1 MPSLLSI
8 SRGAAP
14 STILRHHLVKKN
26 VFDASSTHRHYYYS
40 HLGSSNTCNDGWRL
54 FSSLNHHYSRR
65 KSSIEC
71 LVTRSMSAAAIR
83 NDSSSSN
90 RLQSSSAA
98 SSKYQKG
105 AKQSAADN
113 TDKSARDN
121 NKQEAADWRAWF
133 SSNEYD
139 DPWSPYRPLLSPT
152 THQQQQPS
160 SNKTTSANNS
170 NTNSQT
176 TVKDILT
183 NYNEWER
190 RRHGMNLVPLSL
202 HLNDDSILYSPPE
215 IIQHDDHNNNNNNTT
230 NINNEASNTPTQ
242 TIKLQKRTQWIDTQ
256 TRFTIQMLNDLY
268 YTGKRRQVDR
278 PTMERCHRMIGRL
291 LSLTPRDGNVV
302 RFSVDDDDT
311 GGVDSGGVGGLD
323 NNVGGGSEVTAEITG
338 AAQRGNAILERME
351 WCSPAFLPQLRKWQR
366 KQQQLQQRGSGLGF
380 LLTQD
385 SSLTATEPAS
395 TTTSDYHINM
405 VPKHLIQTK
414 QAIPTPTRAI
424 YNMVLLMYGKEAGS
438 RYVAEQAEDVV
449 WGMIVRGLQLEEFNQ
464 SHDIEGTTTKGGEEM
479 SAPLYPST
487 QNWNCVLQC
496 WSRSSDPN
504 RAFFAYSFFKS
515 WMEWNDSRGKVGVV
529 DEVGASCDLQSFH
542 LMIKSCVVD
551 ESTTFDDE
559 GFDSNSASSKKL
571 ITQRA
576 KVIGSRVAI
585 GIWRDI
591 RVWKDQNAEIT
602 LTSDMYY
609 QLLQALCQTTD
620 RSRGLLA
627 AVAAVFQSCRSDG
640 METKHITDIVRGVM
654 TESQFQKLLRSEKKS
669 AASVKN

>member
-14 STILRHHLVKKN
+14 STILRRHLVKKN
-26 VFDASSTHRHYYYS
+26 VFDASPTHRHYHYS
-40 HLGSSNTCNDGWRL
+40 HLGSANTCNDGWRL
-54 FSSLNHHYSRR
+54 FSSSLNYHYSRR
-65 KSSIEC
+65 KFSIEC

-90 RLQSSSAA
+90 RLEKSSAA
-98 SSKYQKG
+98 SSKYQKST
-105 AKQSAADN
+105 KQPSAADN
-113 TDKSARDN
+113 TDKSTRDN
-121 NKQEAADWRAWF
+121 NKQGAADWRAWF

-152 THQQQQPS
+152 TPHQSS
-160 SNKTTSANNS
+160 SNKTTAANNS

-176 TVKDILT
+176 TVKAILT

-202 HLNDDSILYSPPE
+202 HLNDDSNLHSPPT
-215 IIQHDDHNNNNNNTT
+215 QHDHNNTNTNT
-230 NINNEASNTPTQ
+230 NNEASNTPSQ

-256 TRFTIQMLNDLY
+256 TRFTIQMLHDLY

-302 RFSVDDDDT
+302 SFSVADDVGG
-311 GGVDSGGVGGLD
+311 GGV
-323 NNVGGGSEVTAEITG
+323 GSEVTAEITG

-366 KQQQLQQRGSGLGF
+366 KQQQLQQGGSGLDF

-385 SSLTATEPAS
+385 SSLEATEPAS
-395 TTTSDYHINM
+395 TTASDYHINM

-464 SHDIEGTTTKGGEEM
+464 SHDIEGTTTKGGEDM

-559 GFDSNSASSKKL
+559 VFDSNSASSKKL

-640 METKHITDIVRGVM
+640 METKHITDIVRG
-654 TESQFQKLLRSEKKS
+654 
-669 AASVKN
+669 

>member
-1 MPSLLSI
+1 
-8 SRGAAP
+8 
-14 STILRHHLVKKN
+14 
-26 VFDASSTHRHYYYS
+26 
-40 HLGSSNTCNDGWRL
+40 
-54 FSSLNHHYSRR
+54 
-65 KSSIEC
+65 
-71 LVTRSMSAAAIR
+71 
-83 NDSSSSN
+83 
-90 RLQSSSAA
+90 
-98 SSKYQKG
+98 
-105 AKQSAADN
+105 
-113 TDKSARDN
+113 
-121 NKQEAADWRAWF
+121 
-133 SSNEYD
+133 
-139 DPWSPYRPLLSPT
+139 
-152 THQQQQPS
+152 
-160 SNKTTSANNS
+160 
-170 NTNSQT
+170 
-176 TVKDILT
+176 
-183 NYNEWER
+183 
-190 RRHGMNLVPLSL
+190 
-202 HLNDDSILYSPPE
+202 
-215 IIQHDDHNNNNNNTT
+215 
-230 NINNEASNTPTQ
+230 
-242 TIKLQKRTQWIDTQ
+242 
-256 TRFTIQMLNDLY
+256 
-268 YTGKRRQVDR
+268 
-278 PTMERCHRMIGRL
+278 MERCHRMIGRL

-302 RFSVDDDDT
+302 RFSVDDV
-311 GGVDSGGVGGLD
+311 GVDVGGSGVGD
-323 NNVGGGSEVTAEITG
+323 NNVGGGSEVTVEITG

-366 KQQQLQQRGSGLGF
+366 QQQQLLQRGSGLDS

-385 SSLTATEPAS
+385 SSLEATEPAL
-395 TTTSDYHINM
+395 TTPATSDYHINK

-464 SHDIEGTTTKGGEEM
+464 SHDIEGTTTKGGGEDM

-496 WSRSSDPN
+496 WSKSSDPN

-515 WMEWNDSRGKVGVV
+515 WMEWNVSRGKVGVV
-529 DEVGASCDLQSFH
+529 DDVEASCDLQSFH

-551 ESTTFDDE
+551 EFTTFDDE
-559 GFDSNSASSKKL
+559 VFDSNSASSKKL

-591 RVWKDQNAEIT
+591 RVWKDQNAEVT
-602 LTSDMYY
+602 LTSDTYY
-609 QLLQALCQTTD
+609 QLLLALCQTTTD